1 MILEINIKIFM
12 DRITGGYSLIQAEEK
27 QAGLQMEQHCP
38 WFNKCWSFVTGKWEF
53 ITLFFLLLYVFEIAN
68 YIYIFF

>member
-12 DRITGGYSLIQAEEK
+12 DRIIGGYSLIQAEEK

-38 WFNKCWSFVTGKWEF
+38 
-53 ITLFFLLLYVFEIAN
+53 
-68 YIYIFF
+68 